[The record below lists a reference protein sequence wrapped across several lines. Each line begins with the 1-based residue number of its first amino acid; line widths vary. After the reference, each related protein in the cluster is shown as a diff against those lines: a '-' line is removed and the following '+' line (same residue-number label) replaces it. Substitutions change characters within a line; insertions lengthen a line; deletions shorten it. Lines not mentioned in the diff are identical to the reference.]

1 MKYVRFLFTNE
12 IFEDKKLFKKILT
25 IILIGI
31 LIRLAF
37 MPFTA
42 HNDFLSEHIRVE
54 YILYHKEPF
63 AITGQYLSHYI
74 DAAFLLVSSTL
85 IPEHDQLFK
94 LPGVEGSE
102 STAGISDFFNFLRT
116 KYAFR
121 VIFLLKFPY
130 LLADL
135 FCVFLLLRLV
145 GKKNAVWAIAFW
157 MFNPLSIYTIY
168 IFGRFEIYAV
178 AFLLLA
184 FLFAM
189 REKPLLAS
197 FMLGLAIA
205 SRSYMLMFIPLF
217 CFLIST
223 KWRTAVLSLL
233 ISISPIAI
241 YSIFANLLGSGPFFY
256 KSVPTSN
263 AISSLIEGGFLGLAL
278 VPQIKIGSFNLFII
292 PAIVLLFYVCALIRR
307 ERGYEAI
314 IKYSSLII
322 LAYFA
327 FAKFS
332 IHWFYWLSPFFVI
345 LFAKI
350 KELRWLVWVIF
361 PIWFIHSALFSDV
374 GAFTLYLFSPLH
386 PEYFGIQPNLSM
398 IIGYLVENLKP
409 GPGMR
414 QFMDRAFLI
423 NILRTALT
431 VFLYWIAIR
440 ILKSSSN
447 ELKTK

>member
-1 MKYVRFLFTNE
+1 LKFIRFLITNE

-54 YILYHKEPF
+54 YIIYQKQPF

-74 DAAFLLVSSTL
+74 DAAFSLASSAL

-94 LPGVEGSE
+94 LPGVKGSE
-102 STAGISDFFNFLRT
+102 STAGMSDFFDFLRT
-116 KYAFR
+116 GNAFR

-135 FCVFLLLRLV
+135 FCVFILLRLV
-145 GKKNAVWAIAFW
+145 GKKNAFWATAFW

-168 IFGRFEIYAV
+168 MFGRFEVYAV

-184 FLFAM
+184 FLFSM
-189 REKPLLAS
+189 KEKPLLAS

-217 CFLIST
+217 CLLIST
-223 KWRTAVLSLL
+223 KRRTAVLSFI
-233 ISISPIAI
+233 ISISPIVV
-241 YSIFANLLGSGPFFY
+241 YSAFANFLGSGPFFY

-263 AISSLIEGGFLGLAL
+263 AVQALIEGGFLGLVL

-292 PAIVLLFYVCALIRR
+292 PAIVLLIYIFALIRK
-307 ERGYEAI
+307 ERGYEVI

-322 LAYFA
+322 LTYFA
-327 FAKFS
+327 FANFS

-345 LFAKI
+345 LFAKN

-361 PIWFIHSALFSDV
+361 PIWFIHSALFSDI
-374 GAFTLYLFSPLH
+374 GTFTLYLFSPLH

-398 IIGYLVENLKP
+398 IIGYLVENLNP
-409 GPGMR
+409 GSVLR
-414 QFMDRAFLI
+414 QFMDRVFII

-431 VFLYWIAIR
+431 VILYWIAIR
-440 ILKSSSN
+440 ISKSSSN
-447 ELKTK
+447 ELETK